1 MADKKDGPKKDA
13 PKKTDPIEEFILIFL
28 ILLILSALV
37 ARFVAVINSNDL
49 DGGFASSLSVF
60 WNDILPTLK
69 TVSIAVSV
77 LSVAGIIYSLKK
89 LTALNTALNAFYG
102 VVPDTDYDES
112 KTYLPK
118 NKKWERVLVHMAS
131 NNPSDWK
138 LAILEADIMLE
149 ELLDASGYKGETMS
163 DKLKSVEKSDF
174 ETIEAAWEAHK
185 IRNTIAHEGSDF
197 TLTRQE
203 ADRVINLFRIVFEEF
218 HYI

>member
-13 PKKTDPIEEFILIFL
+13 PKKIDPIEEFAFL
-28 ILLILSALV
+28 FLVLLILSALV
-37 ARFVAVINSNDL
+37 GKFVAVINSNDF
-49 DGGFASSLSVF
+49 DGGFASSLSTF
-60 WNDILPTLK
+60 WYELLPTLK
-69 TVSIAVSV
+69 IISLVVSGFSLV
-77 LSVAGIIYSLKK
+77 GIIYSLKQ
-89 LTALNTALNAFYG
+89 LTALNTTLNAFYG
-102 VVPDTDYDES
+102 VAPAIVQDES
-112 KTYLPK
+112 QTYLPK
-118 NKKWERVLVHMAS
+118 NKKWDRVLVHMAS

-185 IRNTIAHEGSDF
+185 TRNTIAHEGSDF

>member
-1 MADKKDGPKKDA
+1 MAEKEKKEA
-13 PKKTDPIEEFILIFL
+13 PKKVDPIEEFAFLFL

-37 ARFVAVINSNDL
+37 ARFVAVFNSTDFNE
-49 DGGFASSLSVF
+49 GGFLSSVSAF
-60 WNDILPTLK
+60 WDNLLPTLK
-69 TVSIAVSV
+69 MISLVVSG
-77 LSVAGIIYSLKK
+77 LSVAGIIYSLKQ

-102 VVPDTDYDES
+102 VVPTALTDES
-112 KTYLPK
+112 QTYLPK
-118 NKKWERVLVHMAS
+118 NKKWDRVLVHMAS

-203 ADRVINLFRIVFEEF
+203 ADRVINLYRIVFEEF